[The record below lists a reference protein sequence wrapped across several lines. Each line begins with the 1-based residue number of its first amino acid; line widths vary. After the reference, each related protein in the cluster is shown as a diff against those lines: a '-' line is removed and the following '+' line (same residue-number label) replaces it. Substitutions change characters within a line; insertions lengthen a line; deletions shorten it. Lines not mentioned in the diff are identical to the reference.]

1 MPIPVRGPRTPY
13 RPKVYP
19 ALSVRLTAAA
29 YEAMR
34 AACSR
39 IWGDHFGQRRGSL
52 LVEHL
57 LRTRHTRLRVDGP
70 VEVKGGDAATFALTA
85 VAKQRL
91 MVAIER
97 TGRGRSVL
105 VSDLLERYAADVV
118 ETEFPVVRTRPARK
132 GAAA

>member
-1 MPIPVRGPRTPY
+1 MSIPVRGPRTPY

-19 ALSVRLTAAA
+19 ALSVRLTPAAD
-29 YEAMR
+29 EAMR

-57 LRTRHTRLRVDGP
+57 LRTRHQRLRSIGP
-70 VEVKGGDAATFALTA
+70 VEVKGGMAATFALTIIAKRKLMA
-85 VAKQRL
+85 V
-91 MVAIER
+91 IER

-105 VSDLLERYAADVV
+105 VSELLEQFAADVV
-118 ETEFPVVRTRPARK
+118 ETEFPVMQTRLARK